1 LGAPVARA
9 AERGAGGARPLRRA
23 GRPVAR
29 ARLGAG
35 RVGARA
41 AGRAAQEV
49 EVGGD
54 QGQGPHVMT
63 DMDPPTTLEGSAPT
77 LIVETVVLRCL
88 AGVTHAEGGV
98 AHGEVTP
105 RLEVAAGVERGEEEA
120 RRILED
126 ELNRR
131 SDVAALA
138 RQIPDPDERMT
149 VFSLGC
155 AMVY

>member
-1 LGAPVARA
+1 VHAEGSRGYAARPVRGGRVRLPRGDPAGASPRRGVLPVRLGAPVARA

-63 DMDPPTTLEGSAPT
+63 DMDPPTTLEGAAPT
-77 LIVETVVLRCL
+77 LIVETVVLRFL
-88 AGVTHAEGGV
+88 ARVIHADGVV
-98 AHGEVTP
+98 DPREVK
-105 RLEVAAGVERGEEEA
+105 LLLDVAAGLEMGEEE
-120 RRILED
+120 
-126 ELNRR
+126 
-131 SDVAALA
+131 
-138 RQIPDPDERMT
+138 
-149 VFSLGC
+149 
-155 AMVY
+155 